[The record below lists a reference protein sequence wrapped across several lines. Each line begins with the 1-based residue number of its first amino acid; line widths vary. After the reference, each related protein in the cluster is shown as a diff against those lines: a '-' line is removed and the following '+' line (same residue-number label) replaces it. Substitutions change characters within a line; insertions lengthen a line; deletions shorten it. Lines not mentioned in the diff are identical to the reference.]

1 MTKLYVTIKAMQS
14 KIKNKLNAELKKQLG
29 FLERAYSLNRLCPVL
44 AKGISEFLLRKGK
57 RLRPLLFVLGY
68 LGFAKKEAPNL
79 YRSALS
85 FELLHGFFLVHD
97 DIVDKSPTR
106 RGKPSMHK
114 MLGEDLAL
122 IAGDLIYALAME
134 SFLSV
139 KENPQRKEKAL
150 KIFIRAGAYTAAGE
164 FIELLNASKNIGKIK
179 RQDIY
184 RTYDL
189 KTACYSFASPLSC
202 GAALA
207 GAGQREID
215 LLYQYGIYLG
225 RAFQLKDDILGLFG
239 EEKKTGK
246 SSLSD
251 LEEGKKTLLFW
262 YAYHNSRPKE
272 RALIRKTLNKNK
284 VKRNDLL
291 TMRRIIV
298 SSGALYYSAREIS
311 RLTKEAQSVIAS
323 CRMDKKYKALLNNYC
338 QELLSL

>member
-1 MTKLYVTIKAMQS
+1 MKS
-14 KIKNKLNAELKKQLG
+14 KIKNKLNAELKQQIG
-29 FLERAYSLNRLCPVL
+29 RLERDYSLNRLSPVL
-44 AKGISEFLLRKGK
+44 AKSIREFLLRKGK

-106 RGKPSMHK
+106 RGKPAMHK
-114 MLGEDLAL
+114 ILGEDLAL
-122 IAGDLIYALAME
+122 IAADLIYALAME

-139 KENPQRKEKAL
+139 KENSRRKEKAL
-150 KIFIRAGAYTAAGE
+150 RIFIRAAAHTATGE
-164 FIELLNASKNIGKIK
+164 FIELLSSSKDIGKIK
-179 RQDIY
+179 KQDIS
-184 RTYDL
+184 RIHDL

-202 GAALA
+202 GATLA
-207 GAGQREID
+207 GANQKQTD

-246 SSLSD
+246 PSLTD
-251 LEEGKKTLLFW
+251 LEEAKKTLLSW

-272 RALIRKTLNKNK
+272 RALIRKILNKNK
-284 VKRNDLL
+284 VKRSDLL
-291 TMRRIIV
+291 TMRRIMV

-323 CRMDKKYKALLNNYC
+323 CRMDKKYKAMLNNYSK
-338 QELLSL
+338 ELLSL